1 MKKHFKFG
9 AIALTLLLASC
20 GGEEAKKTETAAAP
34 EKPKYD
40 CECTEIEDWK
50 KGGIKKAIRDGKD
63 FTGTCVE
70 LSNNRAQDTLG
81 IHSFEKGYR
90 VKSLRWQMVLGE
102 RKQIKDISYDEDD
115 KKTGYEKKYHVI
127 DKKEKYWYT
136 KEYKSYEANVVKDSW
151 AIRPMYG
158 HMSPWLSIGYK
169 DSKYIKSYDEYNK
182 CDDINWSTSTKSN
195 LEKHKIFAE
204 CVKNQNVPGF
214 EYGGF

>member
-63 FTGTCVE
+63 FTGACVE
-70 LSNNRAQDTLG
+70 LTEDRAKDTIG
-81 IHSFEKGYR
+81 IHTFDKGFR
-90 VKSLRWQMVLGE
+90 VKSQCYQMIFDQKV
-102 RKQIKDISYDEDD
+102 QTVDMSYDEND
-115 KKTGYEKKYHVI
+115 KKTGYQRQFLVVNKK
-127 DKKEKYWYT
+127 DKYWYT
-136 KEYKSYEANVVKDSW
+136 KKYKSFEADAVKDSW
-151 AIRPMYG
+151 FISKASGNLYG
-158 HMSPWLSIGYK
+158 PFFSITYRDFKYAEGTFDQCK
-169 DSKYIKSYDEYNK
+169 DN
-182 CDDINWSTSTKSN
+182 NWSTSTKSN